1 MGQPALVCTTAV
13 HRILVVE
20 DYKDSADMMCT
31 ILGVLGHRTCAVH
44 SGHAA
49 LEAAAQFDPTLVILD
64 LGLPDMSGLDVAR
77 ELRLRRPG
85 PGLYI
90 VAVSGWSRPYH
101 RDAALA
107 AGCNQYIVKPARVAA
122 LRSIMA
128 DAGAPADWHGWAN

>member
-1 MGQPALVCTTAV
+1 MGLPLSVRTSAV

-20 DYKDSADMMCT
+20 DYTDSADMMCT

-44 SGHAA
+44 SGGAA
-49 LEAAAQFDPTLVILD
+49 LEAAARFDPTVVILD

-77 ELRLRRPG
+77 ELRLRHPG

-90 VAVSGWSRPYH
+90 VAVSGWSRPFH

-107 AGCNQYIVKPARVAA
+107 AGCNQYIVKPACVAA
-122 LRSIMA
+122 LQSIMV
-128 DAGAPADWHGWAN
+128 DAGADGHGFAN